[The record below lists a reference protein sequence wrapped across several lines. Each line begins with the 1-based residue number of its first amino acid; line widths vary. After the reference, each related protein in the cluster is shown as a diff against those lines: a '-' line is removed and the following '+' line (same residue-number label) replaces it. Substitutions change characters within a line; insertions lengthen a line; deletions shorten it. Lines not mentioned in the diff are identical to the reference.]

1 MFLVPDDLAAFADI
15 DPARAGAMIEDA
27 EAMAVLAA
35 PCITDEGFRADP
47 QRVAA
52 VRSILR
58 GAVLRWHE
66 AGTGA
71 VVQES
76 TGPFSRTVDTKTAR
90 KGMFWP
96 DEISQLRDLCAGFSG
111 EDSGRQAYAVDT
123 APASGWGNHS
133 PICAL
138 VFGAPYCS
146 CGADLTVGRYP
157 LYEGGVFW

>member
-1 MFLVPDDLAAFADI
+1 MFLTPDDLAAFADI
-15 DPARAGAMIEDA
+15 DPAKAAAMIEDA

-35 PCITDEGFRADP
+35 PCITDEEFRADP

-96 DEISQLRDLCAGFSG
+96 DEISQLRDLCAEFSG
-111 EDSGRQAYAVDT
+111 DSREGRAFEVDT
-123 APASGWGNHS
+123 SPVEWPAGSHAPQ
-133 PICAL
+133 CAIRFG
-138 VFGAPYCS
+138 FGACT
-146 CGADLTVGRYP
+146 CGVYVAGDP
-157 LYEGGVFW
+157 FP